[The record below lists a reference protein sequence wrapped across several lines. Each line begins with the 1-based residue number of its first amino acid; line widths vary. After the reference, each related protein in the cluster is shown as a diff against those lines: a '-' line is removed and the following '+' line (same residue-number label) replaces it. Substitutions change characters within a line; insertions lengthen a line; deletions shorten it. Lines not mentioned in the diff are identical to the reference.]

1 VPGRRGVGHR
11 NRQKELE
18 AREPAISFAPT
29 NGWPNSIWIVFT
41 TFGSGKMPPQ
51 NPLYLPPFPGYELIL
66 PLLFLF
72 SVDPSL
78 PSEEEERHS
87 TNGRGADIGAAP
99 MNVT

>member
-1 VPGRRGVGHR
+1 
-11 NRQKELE
+11 
-18 AREPAISFAPT
+18 
-29 NGWPNSIWIVFT
+29 
-41 TFGSGKMPPQ
+41 MPPQ